1 MELRRPRGAGRRP
14 AKLIRFAACGA
25 ATLTAATLVC
35 APLPADAADLGGRPP
50 SQAVEPSATL
60 TRPASPT
67 QPPRDHFLNAVQ
79 ATRIAVRHPKVRDEL
94 RGRDGLTRRAFAKG
108 PGRWQ
113 VSWYAGGDEIAQA
126 IVDEREGRAV
136 EVWTGPQVAWQM
148 ARGLEGAFGR
158 RVNSPWV
165 WIPLMVAFFVAFFD
179 PRRPLRLLH
188 LDLLVLLSFSL
199 SHLFFNRGEID
210 TSVPLVYPVLAYIL
224 VRMLVAGW
232 GRRARAPGVPFTLVP
247 IRFLAL
253 ALVFLIGFRVG
264 LNLTDSN
271 VIDVGYSG
279 VIGADRLTHGEDLYG
294 TFPDENGSGDTYGP
308 VAYYSYVPFEPA
320 FPWSGA
326 WDDLPAAHAAAL
338 AFDLATMLALF
349 FVGRRLLAGP
359 GGNRLGLVL
368 AYGWAAYP
376 YTTFVLN
383 SNANDTLVALLVTLA
398 FLVISSP
405 RARGAALALAAAAKF
420 APLALV
426 PLWASYG
433 RRRARDALA
442 FALAFGAVTVLLWL
456 PVLPDGG
463 VRELWDRTVGFQLG
477 RDSPF
482 SIWGL
487 EDLGWAQDIVKA
499 LAVALAVAV
508 AAYPRIK
515 TPLVVAALGAAALIG
530 LQLALS
536 HWFYLYIVWWLPLV
550 LVALLASADR
560 QRAGYG

>member
-1 MELRRPRGAGRRP
+1 
-14 AKLIRFAACGA
+14 
-25 ATLTAATLVC
+25 
-35 APLPADAADLGGRPP
+35 
-50 SQAVEPSATL
+50 
-60 TRPASPT
+60 
-67 QPPRDHFLNAVQ
+67 VQ
-79 ATRIAVRHPKVRDEL
+79 ATRIALRDPKVRDEL
-94 RGRDGLTRRAFAKG
+94 GKHDDLTRRTFAKG

-113 VSWYAGGDEIAQA
+113 VSWYEDGDEIVQA

-179 PRRPLRLLH
+179 PRRPFRLLH

-199 SHLFFNRGEID
+199 SHVFFNRGEID
-210 TSVPLVYPVLAYIL
+210 TSVPLVYPALAYLL

-232 GRRARAPGVPFTLVP
+232 RRVPRREPGAPYTLVP
-247 IRFLAL
+247 VRFLAL
-253 ALVFLIGFRVG
+253 ALIFVVGFRLG

-279 VIGADRLTHGEDLYG
+279 VIGADRLVHGQDLYG
-294 TFPDENGSGDTYGP
+294 AFPADDAAGDTYGP
-308 VAYYSYVPFEPA
+308 VTYYAYVPFELA
-320 FPWSGA
+320 FPWSGT
-326 WDDLPAAHAAAL
+326 WDDLPAAHAAAI
-338 AFDLATMLALF
+338 AFDLATMVALF
-349 FVGRRLLAGP
+349 FVGRRLAGRDA
-359 GGNRLGLVL
+359 GNRLGLAL
-368 AYGWAAYP
+368 AYGWATFP

-383 SNANDTLVALLVTLA
+383 SNANDSLVALLVTVG
-398 FLVISSP
+398 FLVLSSS
-405 RARGAALALAAAAKF
+405 RARGVALALAGAAKL
-420 APLALV
+420 APLALA
-426 PLWASYG
+426 PLWASYE

-456 PVLPDGG
+456 PLLPDGG
-463 VRELWDRTVGFQLG
+463 VSELWDRTVGFQLG

-508 AAYPRIK
+508 ALHPRVK
-515 TPLVVAALGAAALIG
+515 TPLTTAALGAAVLIA

-536 HWFYLYIVWWLPLV
+536 HWFYLYIVWWFPLA
-550 LVALLASADR
+550 LIALLAANGARPVSRLAD
-560 QRAGYG
+560 